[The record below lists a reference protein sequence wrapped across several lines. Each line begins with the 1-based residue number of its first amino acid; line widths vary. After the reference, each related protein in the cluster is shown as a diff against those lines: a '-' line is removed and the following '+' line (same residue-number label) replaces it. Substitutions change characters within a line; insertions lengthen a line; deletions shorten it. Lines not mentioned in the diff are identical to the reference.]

1 MRRAPADGAR
11 GIGHEP
17 RVNAAPVEDVA
28 ALRQQPQRLGVF
40 VVTQADGAA
49 GGGAL
54 VGFELGVGVL
64 WEGGDG
70 GCVEAFVLD
79 DYVDGSFA
87 VVGGGV
93 AAEGGGGGRLRFLAP
108 V

>member
-1 MRRAPADGAR
+1 MRRAPADGTR
-11 GIGHEP
+11 GISHEP
-17 RVNAAPVEDVA
+17 GVNAAPVKDVT

-40 VVTQADGAA
+40 VVAQADGAA
-49 GGGAL
+49 GGGAF

-70 GCVEAFVLD
+70 GCVEALVLD
-79 DYVDGSFA
+79 DYVDGSFTT
-87 VVGGGV
+87 VVGGV
-93 AAEGGGGGRLRFLAP
+93 AAEGGGGGGLRVLAP